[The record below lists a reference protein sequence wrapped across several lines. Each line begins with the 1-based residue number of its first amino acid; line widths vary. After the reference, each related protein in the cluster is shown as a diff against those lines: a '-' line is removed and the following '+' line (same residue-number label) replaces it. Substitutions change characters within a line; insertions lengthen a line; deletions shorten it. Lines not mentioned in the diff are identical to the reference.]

1 MYIKVYVTEAE
12 KEHLQ
17 EVSRLKKMSL
27 SELYY
32 RQLDPL
38 LKTPAHR
45 FLTVEQP
52 SGITEGKN
60 VLVHLTADEYAQVLR
75 QAHGMALSRYF
86 RKILLN
92 QKEPV
97 KIQVY
102 TEDISLLTM
111 RVSKY
116 IDQLYSFIAALAIR
130 QQLYEADYERL
141 IQIADDTRIALREAA
156 TYAKKNRDSIRNTGI
171 RYLRKE
177 LQRAVKEVM
186 NGFYTPKP

>member
-1 MYIKVYVTEAE
+1 MYIKVYITEVE

-17 EVSRLKKMSL
+17 EIARLKEISL
-27 SELYY
+27 SELCY
-32 RQLDPL
+32 RQLDSL

-45 FLTVEQP
+45 FLTCKEK
-52 SGITEGKN
+52 SEITEGKKIT
-60 VLVHLTADEYAQVLR
+60 VHLTADEYAQALR

-86 RKILLN
+86 RKILLT
-92 QKEPV
+92 QKEPI
-97 KIQVY
+97 KIQIY

-156 TYAKKNRDSIRNTGI
+156 TSAKKNRDSIRNSGM

-177 LQRAVKEVM
+177 IQRAVKEVM
-186 NGFYTPKP
+186 DSFYSPKP

>member
-1 MYIKVYVTEAE
+1 MYIKVYITEVE

-17 EVSRLKKMSL
+17 EIARLKEISL
-27 SELYY
+27 SELCY
-32 RQLDPL
+32 RQLDSL

-45 FLTVEQP
+45 FLTYKEK
-52 SGITEGKN
+52 SEITEGKKIT
-60 VLVHLTADEYAQVLR
+60 VHLTADEYAQALR

-86 RKILLN
+86 RKILLT
-92 QKEPV
+92 QKEPI
-97 KIQVY
+97 KIQIY

-156 TYAKKNRDSIRNTGI
+156 TSAKKNRDSIRNSGM

-177 LQRAVKEVM
+177 IQRAVKEVM
-186 NGFYTPKP
+186 DSFYSPKP